1 MIRIEDLTLTV
12 GEFSLREVKLEVPD
26 GEFFVIIGPTGAGK
40 TVLLESI
47 AGLLKVRRG
56 KILVDDREISV
67 LPPED
72 RGVGIVYQDSSLF
85 PHLTVRQNILYGLRY
100 HPNPAGGKEIEKL
113 VSVLGLGELLDRFPI
128 NLSGGERQR
137 AALARALAV
146 RPSVLLLDEPLNA
159 LDPHFRGE
167 IQLMLK
173 NLHRQSG
180 ITFLMVTHN
189 FNEALALAHRGAVIN
204 NGRIEQTGEIIRIFQ
219 EPASEFVARFV
230 GIQNLFPAEF
240 RGTRAMVRGAVI
252 ETNREQEREN
262 GFVTI
267 RPEEIVLSREPIE
280 SSMRNS
286 FPGRV
291 IAIIPRGLSYEV
303 KALCGDLALT
313 ALITRGAFQELA
325 IAPDCF
331 LYLSFKSAAVHT
343 F

>member
-1 MIRIEDLTLTV
+1 MIRIENLTLTV
-12 GEFSLREVKLEVPD
+12 GEFSLREVELEVPD

-56 KILVDDREISV
+56 KILVDGRDISV
-67 LPPED
+67 LPPEE

-100 HPNPAGGKEIEKL
+100 QPEPAGEEEIEKL
-113 VSVLGLGELLDRFPI
+113 VSVLGLGELLDRLPI

-137 AALARALAV
+137 TALARALAV

-167 IQLMLK
+167 IQLMLE

-180 ITFLMVTHN
+180 ITFLMVTHD

-204 NGRIEQTGEIIRIFQ
+204 NGGIEQTGEIIRIFQ

-230 GIQNLFPAEF
+230 GMKNLFPARF
-240 RGTRAMVRGAVI
+240 QGSRALVGEAEI
-252 ETNREQEREN
+252 ETTRIQERES
-262 GFVTI
+262 GFVAI
-267 RPEEIVLSREPIE
+267 RPEEIVLSREAIE

-291 IAIIPRGLSYEV
+291 TAVIPRGLSYEV
-303 KALCGDLALT
+303 TALCGDLSLT
-313 ALITRGAFQELA
+313 ALITRGALQELA
-325 IAPDCF
+325 ITPDCS

>member
-1 MIRIEDLTLTV
+1 MIRIDNLSLTV
-12 GEFSLREVKLEVPD
+12 GEFSLKGINLEVEA

-40 TVLLESI
+40 TVLLESV
-47 AGLLKVRRG
+47 AGLIKTRRG
-56 KILVDDREISV
+56 RILVKGRDISA
-67 LPPED
+67 LPPET

-85 PHLTVRQNILYGLRY
+85 PHLTVRENILYGLRY
-100 HPNPAGGKEIEKL
+100 HPNPAGEKEIEKL
-113 VSVLGLGELLDRFPI
+113 VSVLGLGELLDRLPG

-137 AALARALAV
+137 TALARALAV

-167 IQLMLK
+167 IQLMLE

-204 NGRIEQTGEIIRIFQ
+204 DGRIEQTGEIIRIFQ

-230 GIQNLFPAEF
+230 GIKNLFPAEF
-240 RGTRAMVRGAVI
+240 RGTRAMVRSAVI
-252 ETNREQEREN
+252 ETTREQEREN

-291 IAIIPRGLSYEV
+291 TAVIPRGLSYEV
-303 KALCGDLALT
+303 TALCGDLSLT
-313 ALITRGAFQELA
+313 ALITRGALQELA
-325 IAPDCF
+325 ITPDCF

>member
-1 MIRIEDLTLTV
+1 MIRIDNLSLTV
-12 GEFSLREVKLEVPD
+12 GEFSLKGINLEVTA

-40 TVLLESI
+40 TVLLESV
-47 AGLLKVRRG
+47 AGLIKTRRG
-56 KILVDDREISV
+56 RILVEGRDISA
-67 LPPED
+67 LPPET

-85 PHLTVRQNILYGLRY
+85 PHLTVRENILYGLRY
-100 HPNPAGGKEIEKL
+100 RPKSAGEEEIEKL
-113 VSVLGLGELLDRFPI
+113 VAVLGLGKLLDRFPG
-128 NLSGGERQR
+128 NLSGGERQKT
-137 AALARALAV
+137 ALARALAV
-146 RPSVLLLDEPLNA
+146 RPSILLLDEPLNA

-167 IQLMLK
+167 IQLMLE

-204 NGRIEQTGEIIRIFQ
+204 NGRIEQTGEITRIFQ

-230 GIQNLFPAEF
+230 GIKNLFPAEF
-240 RGTRAMVRGAVI
+240 RGTRAMVRSAVI
-252 ETNREQEREN
+252 ETTRKQEREN
-262 GFVTI
+262 GFVAI
-267 RPEEIVLSREPIE
+267 RPEEIVLSRESIE

-291 IAIIPRGLSYEV
+291 TAVIPRGLFYEV
-303 KALCGDLALT
+303 TALCGDLSLT
-313 ALITRGAFQELA
+313 ALITRGALQELA
-325 IAPDCF
+325 IAPDSS